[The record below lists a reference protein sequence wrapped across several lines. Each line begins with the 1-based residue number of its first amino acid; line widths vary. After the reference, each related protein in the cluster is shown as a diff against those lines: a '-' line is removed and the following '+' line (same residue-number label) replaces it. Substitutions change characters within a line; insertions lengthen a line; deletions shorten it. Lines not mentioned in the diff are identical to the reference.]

1 MKKRLT
7 RQESRAQTREKLL
20 EAAAK
25 IIARH
30 GLAGTS
36 IEDIA
41 ETAGF
46 SRGAFHA
53 NFKSKDE
60 LFLTLVEKQ
69 MKATIF
75 EIDELHAVTD
85 SVEEKLQNLRTVY
98 PRYTGSDRDTFL
110 LITEAQMYALRNPR
124 FGKKLRALFS
134 TIYDDLIQSVE
145 RLQEQMGCKDPV
157 YAKQLVLIGFG
168 LSHGLILHNLMD
180 PERYPDSMVSDSM
193 RLVFDKIF
201 SLEEMSLGIH

>member
-7 RQESRAQTREKLL
+7 RQESRAHTQEKLL

-25 IIARH
+25 IIAHH

-36 IEDIA
+36 IEEIA

-53 NFKSKDE
+53 NFKSKEE
-60 LFLTLVEKQ
+60 LFLMLVKKQ
-69 MKATIF
+69 MAVSIP
-75 EIDELHAVTD
+75 EIEELRAVTS
-85 SVEEKLQNLRTVY
+85 SVEETLQNLRTVY
-98 PRYTGSDRDTFL
+98 PRYTGSDKDTFL
-110 LITEAQMYALRNPR
+110 LITEAQMYGLRNPR

-145 RLQEQMGCKDPV
+145 RLQERMGCKDPI

-193 RLVFDKIF
+193 RLVFDRIF
-201 SLEEMSLGIH
+201 PLDK

>member
-7 RQESRAQTREKLL
+7 RQESRAQTQEKLL

-36 IEDIA
+36 IEEIA

-60 LFLTLVEKQ
+60 LFLTLVKKQ
-69 MKATIF
+69 MESTIS
-75 EIDELHAVTD
+75 EVDELHVATN
-85 SVEEKLQNLRTVY
+85 SVEETLQNLRAVY
-98 PRYTGSDRDTFL
+98 PSYTGSDKDTFL

-134 TIYDDLIQSVE
+134 VVYDDLIQSVE
-145 RLQEQMGCKDPV
+145 RLQERMGCKDPI

-168 LSHGLILHNLMD
+168 LSHGLSLHNLMD

-193 RLVFDKIF
+193 RLVFDKLF
-201 SLEEMSLGIH
+201 FLDK